1 MRMRSEFK
9 NYRQEQYFFR
19 RRLTVAAAMVLV
31 CFGILAARFIYLQT
45 IKFDHFQTLAENNR
59 IALVPIVPNRGL
71 ITDRNGL
78 VLAHNYFVYT
88 LEIIPSR
95 IENLEATIVAVSQLV
110 DISRGDRKRFN
121 KFRTQSHRFESVP
134 LRTHL
139 NETEAA
145 RFAVNRFRFPGVEIK
160 SRLYRHYP
168 QGKLGSH
175 LIGYIGRIND
185 GDLKM
190 LEKNEVISN
199 YKGSD
204 HIGKTGVEQSYEQN
218 LHGVTGFQQVEID
231 ADGQAVRVLA
241 STAPVAGD
249 NLVLSIDSKL
259 QRIAE
264 QAFEDRRGAL
274 VAINPKNGE
283 VLAYVS
289 QPTFD
294 PNLFVDGIDSEN
306 WDLLNSSED
315 KPLINRPIRGLYPPG
330 STFKPF
336 AAMAGLE
343 DGKRLPP
350 YSISDPGFLTCPE
363 VHIGIVTGSRVDT
376 DAWICGVLLPFPAI
390 HFSMDSR
397 WKWVLKN

>member
-190 LEKNEVISN
+190 LEKT
-199 YKGSD
+199 K
-204 HIGKTGVEQSYEQN
+204 
-218 LHGVTGFQQVEID
+218 
-231 ADGQAVRVLA
+231 
-241 STAPVAGD
+241 
-249 NLVLSIDSKL
+249 LSPITKA
-259 QRIAE
+259 RI
-264 QAFEDRRGAL
+264 
-274 VAINPKNGE
+274 
-283 VLAYVS
+283 
-289 QPTFD
+289 T
-294 PNLFVDGIDSEN
+294 
-306 WDLLNSSED
+306 
-315 KPLINRPIRGLYPPG
+315 
-330 STFKPF
+330 
-336 AAMAGLE
+336 
-343 DGKRLPP
+343 
-350 YSISDPGFLTCPE
+350 
-363 VHIGIVTGSRVDT
+363 
-376 DAWICGVLLPFPAI
+376 
-390 HFSMDSR
+390 
-397 WKWVLKN
+397 